1 MTATVASESAQ
12 ATETKQTPLPK
23 WQLLLVFLVQLAE
36 PITATVIFPF
46 APEFIRRTGI
56 TGGDETKTGYY
67 AGFIESAFF
76 IAESLSVFHW
86 GRLSDRFGRKPIL
99 LLGPLGLT
107 FAMLGFGLSSNFW
120 SLVLFRCAQGVF
132 NGNIGVSKTVM
143 AELTDSTN
151 IGEAFALMPLV
162 WGAGVTLGPV
172 IGGLLVHP
180 ADTWPNTFGRIALF
194 RDHPYFL
201 PCAVAGLFSFAI
213 CLLTLVGLQET
224 HPATIVRRK
233 IKYSTPTQETCL
245 IANSTGPDYGSTNTT
260 TVASDDAVSDS
271 VHSQPP
277 SMREVLGTQFLRVLM
292 NYTFLSFV
300 GTAYDALMPLMYST
314 SIPVGGLGFSP
325 FQIGQ
330 IMSAWGLTNAI
341 VQCVFTGRLLRMFGA
356 RRMFIISVGFMFV
369 AMLAFSFESYFA
381 RLAGRVDGKVITLL
395 LIQLTCNLMTF
406 VAFAAIHVLV
416 VQSATSRAALGST
429 NGVAQMAGSGIRS
442 LAPYFSSSMFSISL
456 ESQIAGG
463 FLVYI
468 IILIFCLVSLCLG
481 FKIPKRFKSADT

>member
-1 MTATVASESAQ
+1 MTATTASESVQ
-12 ATETKQTPLPK
+12 ATETKQTPLPR
-23 WQLLLVFLVQLAE
+23 WQLLTVFLVQLAE

-67 AGFIESAFF
+67 AGFIESAFY
-76 IAESLSVFHW
+76 IAESLSVFYW
-86 GRLSDRFGRKPIL
+86 SRLSDRFGRKPIL

-107 FAMLGFGLSSNFW
+107 FAMLGFGLSNNFW

-151 IGEAFALMPLV
+151 IGDAFALIPLM
-162 WGAGVTLGPV
+162 WGTGVTLGPV

-194 RDHPYFL
+194 RDYPYFL

-213 CLLTLVGLQET
+213 FLLTLVGLQET
-224 HPATIVRRK
+224 HPATIARK
-233 IKYSTPTQETCL
+233 KTKCSPPTQETCL
-245 IANSTGPDYGSTNTT
+245 IANSTGADYGSTDTT
-260 TVASDDAVSDS
+260 TVASDDAMSDS

-292 NYTFLSFV
+292 NYTFIMFI

-330 IMSAWGLTNAI
+330 ILSAWGLINAI
-341 VQCVFTGRLLRMFGA
+341 VQCVFTGRLLKMFGA

-369 AMLAFSFESYFA
+369 AVLAFSFESYFA
-381 RLAGRVDGKVITLL
+381 RLAGRVDEKVITLL

-406 VAFAAIHVLV
+406 VAIAAIHVLV
-416 VQSATSRAALGST
+416 IQSATSRAALGST

-442 LAPYFSSSMFSISL
+442 FAPYFASSMFSISL
-456 ESQIAGG
+456 ETQLAGG

-468 IILIFCLVSLCLG
+468 IILVLILVLLWLG

>member
-1 MTATVASESAQ
+1 MTATEAGESVQ
-12 ATETKQTPLPK
+12 STETKRTPLPR
-23 WQLLLVFLVQLAE
+23 WQLLIVFLIQLAE

-67 AGFIESAFF
+67 AGLIESAFF
-76 IAESLSVFHW
+76 LAECLSVFHW
-86 GRLSDRFGRKPIL
+86 GRLSDRVGRKPVL

-107 FAMLGFGLSSNFW
+107 FAMLGFGASSSFW

-143 AELTDSTN
+143 GELTDSTN
-151 IGEAFALMPLV
+151 IGEAFALMPLI
-162 WGAGVTLGPV
+162 WGLGVTVGPV

-213 CLLTLVGLQET
+213 CLLTLIGLQET
-224 HPATIVRRK
+224 HPSTIARK
-233 IKYSTPTQETCL
+233 KSKCSRPTQETSL
-245 IANSTGPDYGSTNTT
+245 ISSSTNADYGS
-260 TVASDDAVSDS
+260 VATAATDDAVSDS
-271 VHSQPP
+271 IPSQPP

-292 NYTFLSFV
+292 NYTFISFV
-300 GTAYDALMPLMYST
+300 ETSYDALIPLMYST

-330 IMSAWGLTNAI
+330 ILSIWGLTNAI
-341 VQCVFTGRLLRMFGA
+341 VQTVFTGRLLRVFGA
-356 RRMFIISVGFMFV
+356 RRMFIVSIGFMFV
-369 AMLAFSFESYFA
+369 GILAFSFESYFA
-381 RLAGRVDGKVITLL
+381 RLAGRVDGRVVTLI
-395 LIQLTCNLMTF
+395 LIQLTCNLMVF
-406 VAFAAIHVLV
+406 VAFAAVHVLV

-429 NGVAQMAGSGIRS
+429 NGVAQMAGSGIRG
-442 LAPYFSSSMFSISL
+442 LAPYFASSMFSISL

-468 IILIFCLVSLCLG
+468 IILVLTLVLLWLA
-481 FKIPKRFKSADT
+481 FKIPKRFKSADN

>member
-1 MTATVASESAQ
+1 MTATAASESVQ
-12 ATETKQTPLPK
+12 ATETKQTPLPR
-23 WQLLLVFLVQLAE
+23 WQLLTVFLVQLAE

-67 AGFIESAFF
+67 AGFIESAFY
-76 IAESLSVFHW
+76 IAESLSVFYW

-120 SLVLFRCAQGVF
+120 SLVLFRFAQGVF
-132 NGNIGVSKTVM
+132 NGNIGVSKTVV
-143 AELTDSTN
+143 AELTDATN

-162 WGAGVTLGPV
+162 WGTGVTLGPV

-194 RDHPYFL
+194 RDYPYFL

-224 HPATIVRRK
+224 HPATIARK
-233 IKYSTPTQETCL
+233 KSKCSRPTQETCL
-245 IANSTGPDYGSTNTT
+245 IANNTGADYGSTDTT
-260 TVASDDAVSDS
+260 TAASDDTISDS

-292 NYTFLSFV
+292 NYTFIFFV
-300 GTAYDALMPLMYST
+300 GTAYDALIPLMYST

-330 IMSAWGLTNAI
+330 ILSAWGLINAI

-356 RRMFIISVGFMFV
+356 RRMFIISVAFMFV
-369 AMLAFSFESYFA
+369 GMLAFSFESYFA
-381 RLAGRVDGKVITLL
+381 RLAGRVDEKVITLL
-395 LIQLTCNLMTF
+395 LIQLTCSLMTF

-442 LAPYFSSSMFSISL
+442 FAPYFSSSMFSISL
-456 ESQIAGG
+456 ETQLAGG

-468 IILIFCLVSLCLG
+468 TILVLTLASLWLG
-481 FKIPKRFKSADT
+481 LKIPKRFKSADT

>member
-1 MTATVASESAQ
+1 MTATSVSESVQ
-12 ATETKQTPLPK
+12 VTETKQTPLPK
-23 WQLLLVFLVQLAE
+23 WQLLIVFLVQLSE

-76 IAESLSVFHW
+76 IAESLSVFYW

-107 FAMLGFGLSSNFW
+107 FAMLGFGMSNNFW

-213 CLLTLVGLQET
+213 CLLTLVVLQET
-224 HPATIVRRK
+224 HPATIARK
-233 IKYSTPTQETCL
+233 KSKCSRPTQETCL
-245 IANSTGPDYGSTNTT
+245 IANNTGADYGSTNAI
-260 TVASDDAVSDS
+260 TVTSDDAVSES
-271 VHSQPP
+271 IPSQPP

-292 NYTFLSFV
+292 NYTFISFV

-330 IMSAWGLTNAI
+330 ILSAWGLTNAI
-341 VQCVFTGRLLRMFGA
+341 VQCVFTGRLLRTFGA
-356 RRMFIISVGFMFV
+356 RRMFIVSVGFMFV

-381 RLAGRVDGKVITLL
+381 RLAGRVDGRVTTLL

-429 NGVAQMAGSGIRS
+429 NGVTQMAGSGIRS
-442 LAPYFSSSMFSISL
+442 LAPYFASSMFSISL

-468 IILIFCLVSLCLG
+468 IILVLCLVSLWLG
-481 FKIPKRFKSADT
+481 FKIPKRFKSTDT

>member
-1 MTATVASESAQ
+1 MAATEASKSVQ
-12 ATETKQTPLPK
+12 TTETKRTPLPR
-23 WQLLLVFLVQLAE
+23 WQLLIVFLTQLAE

-76 IAESLSVFHW
+76 LAECLSVFHW
-86 GRLSDRFGRKPIL
+86 GRLSDKFGRKPIL

-107 FAMLGFGLSSNFW
+107 FAMLGFGASSSFW

-132 NGNIGVSKTVM
+132 NGNIGVSKTVL

-162 WGAGVTLGPV
+162 WGLGVTLGPV

-224 HPATIVRRK
+224 HPATIARK
-233 IKYSTPTQETCL
+233 KSKCSRPTQETRL
-245 IANSTGPDYGSTNTT
+245 IANSTGADYGSIATT
-260 TVASDDAVSDS
+260 TIASDDAVSGPIP
-271 VHSQPP
+271 SQPP

-292 NYTFLSFV
+292 NYTFISFV
-300 GTAYDALMPLMYST
+300 ETAYDALIPLMYST

-330 IMSAWGLTNAI
+330 ILSVWGLTNAI
-341 VQCVFTGRLLRMFGA
+341 VQTVFAGRLLRMFGA
-356 RRMFIISVGFMFV
+356 RRMFIVSIGFMFV

-381 RLAGRVDGKVITLL
+381 RLAGRVDEKVIALL
-395 LIQLTCNLMTF
+395 LIQLTCNLMIF

-429 NGVAQMAGSGIRS
+429 NGVAQMAGSGIRGF
-442 LAPYFSSSMFSISL
+442 APYFASSMFSISL
-456 ESQIAGG
+456 ESQLAGG

-468 IILIFCLVSLCLG
+468 VILVLTLALLSLS
-481 FKIPKRFKSADT
+481 FKIPKRFKSADN